1 MNVKRL
7 ATDSVFLC
15 ILIISAF
22 TNVVIPITEI
32 AFTLQLLVVFL
43 ICYLLPLTDSMI
55 ILLAYIVMGLIGI
68 PVFSAGGGIGYLVK
82 PTFGYIL
89 GFVVM
94 PIVMWLADK
103 LPIKSDWLKSI
114 VKGIIGLFV
123 LYLIGTIYFCIVKNV
138 YLNVDNKV
146 TFVAALLACVIP
158 FIPIDLIKMVLAI
171 VIKRRLKVVI
181 DKDIKW
187 GKTTNE

>member
-138 YLNVDNKV
+138 YLNVDNKL

>member
-68 PVFSAGGGIGYLVK
+68 PVFSAGGGHR
-82 PTFGYIL
+82 
-89 GFVVM
+89 GFR
-94 PIVMWLADK
+94 D
-103 LPIKSDWLKSI
+103 
-114 VKGIIGLFV
+114 G
-123 LYLIGTIYFCIVKNV
+123 N
-138 YLNVDNKV
+138 
-146 TFVAALLACVIP
+146 
-158 FIPIDLIKMVLAI
+158 VLAAFHHEFI
-171 VIKRRLKVVI
+171 VA
-181 DKDIKW
+181 DA
-187 GKTTNE
+187 

>member
-55 ILLAYIVMGLIGI
+55 ILIAYIVMGLIGI

-181 DKDIKW
+181 DKDIK
-187 GKTTNE
+187 

>member
-55 ILLAYIVMGLIGI
+55 ILVAYIVMGLIGI

-89 GFVVM
+89 GFVIM

-181 DKDIKW
+181 DEDIKW

>member
-123 LYLIGTIYFCIVKNV
+123 LYLIWTIYFCIVKNV

>member
-1 MNVKRL
+1 
-7 ATDSVFLC
+7 
-15 ILIISAF
+15 
-22 TNVVIPITEI
+22 
-32 AFTLQLLVVFL
+32 
-43 ICYLLPLTDSMI
+43 
-55 ILLAYIVMGLIGI
+55 
-68 PVFSAGGGIGYLVK
+68 
-82 PTFGYIL
+82 
-89 GFVVM
+89 M

-181 DKDIKW
+181 DKDIK
-187 GKTTNE
+187 

>member
-68 PVFSAGGGIGYLVK
+68 PVFSAGGGIGDLVK

-181 DKDIKW
+181 DKDIK
-187 GKTTNE
+187 